1 MATRYQEEHIG
12 KRLSLLLSNLV
23 LEGYSGKSIKSA
35 LVYYVMTGVL
45 ALIYCVCFNFQET
58 LAIGSVFTI
67 SSVLASGVGL
77 LILANVARSYAK
89 RESEIEQ
96 LRLELNESVA
106 RMRQIQETVAIEYRK
121 NNVTLE
127 AVSEL
132 AENVQESLAQ
142 IVDEREI
149 QQLVEQAAKEVVSD
163 SSGEIIQ
170 AVLKKIESTIKE
182 QQKIAQQ
189 QRSQQQ

>member
-1 MATRYQEEHIG
+1 M
-12 KRLSLLLSNLV
+12 
-23 LEGYSGKSIKSA
+23 
-35 LVYYVMTGVL
+35 
-45 ALIYCVCFNFQET
+45 CFNVQET

-163 SSGEIIQ
+163 SSGELIQ

>member
-1 MATRYQEEHIG
+1 M
-12 KRLSLLLSNLV
+12 
-23 LEGYSGKSIKSA
+23 
-35 LVYYVMTGVL
+35 
-45 ALIYCVCFNFQET
+45 CFNVQET